1 MEEALLQIK
10 DLSIVYE
17 TPLGTIHATTGVTFD
32 VKRGE
37 SVGLVGESGSG
48 KSTVGLA
55 IAMALPPNARIVNG
69 RVLYEGTD
77 LLRLKEEERK
87 RYSGREISIVF
98 QDPATTLNPLFT
110 IGEQITDVLMS
121 NLGLTKEEALNRARD
136 FLKKAG
142 LSDSERILRSFPHE
156 LSGGMLQ
163 RVNIAIATST
173 ELKILVADEPTT
185 MLDVMLQAQ
194 ILELFDKLKRELK
207 LTLIFITHNLGV
219 ASEICDRIIVMYAGT
234 VVEDGPAD
242 EVISRPMHPYTASLL
257 DCVPR
262 THIKAK
268 RLRSIP
274 GSLPDLSKP
283 LVGCPF
289 ADRCSEAKDACRQTK
304 PDLVEIAPGH
314 RVSCFK
320 YKR

>member
-1 MEEALLQIK
+1 MEELLLQVK

-17 TPLGTIHATTGVTFD
+17 TPFGTVHATTGVTFD

-37 SVGLVGESGSG
+37 SVCLVGESGSG

-55 IAMALPPNARIVNG
+55 IAMALPSNARVIDG
-69 RVLYEGTD
+69 RVLYGNVD
-77 LLRLKEEERK
+77 LLSLKEEEKR

-98 QDPATTLNPLFT
+98 QDPAATLNPLFT
-110 IGEQITDVLMS
+110 VGEQIVDVLVS
-121 NLGLTKEEALNRARD
+121 NLGLTREKAMERARN

-142 LSDSERILRSFPHE
+142 LSDADRILRSFPHE

-173 ELKILVADEPTT
+173 EPKILVADEPTT

-194 ILELFDKLKRELK
+194 ILELFDKLRREMK
-207 LTLIFITHNLGV
+207 LTLVFITHNLGV
-219 ASEICDRIIVMYAGT
+219 ASEVCDRIIVMYAGT
-234 VVEDGPAD
+234 VVEDGLVN
-242 EVISRPMHPYTASLL
+242 EVISKPMHPYTVSLL

-262 THIKAK
+262 THMKAR

-274 GSLPDLSKP
+274 GSLPDLSRP
-283 LVGCPF
+283 PAGCPF
-289 ADRCSEAKDACRQTK
+289 ADRCDEAKNVCRQAR
-304 PDLVEIAPGH
+304 PALMEIAPGH

-320 YKR
+320 YIG

>member
-1 MEEALLQIK
+1 MEELLLQVK

-17 TPLGTIHATTGVTFD
+17 TPFGTIHATTGVAFD
-32 VKRGE
+32 AKRGE
-37 SVGLVGESGSG
+37 SVCLVGESGSG

-55 IAMALPPNARIVNG
+55 IAMALPSNARIVDG
-69 RVLYEGTD
+69 RVLYKGTD
-77 LLRLKEEERK
+77 LLRLGEEERR

-98 QDPATTLNPLFT
+98 QDPAATLNPLFT
-110 IGEQITDVLMS
+110 IGEQIVDVLMS
-121 NLGLTKEEALNRARD
+121 NLGLTREKAVERARS
-136 FLKKAG
+136 FLEKVG
-142 LSDSERILRSFPHE
+142 LPDSERILRSFPHE

-173 ELKILVADEPTT
+173 EPKILVADEPTT

-194 ILELFDKLKRELK
+194 ILELFDKLRRDLK
-207 LTLIFITHNLGV
+207 LTLVFITHNLGV
-219 ASEICDRIIVMYAGT
+219 ASEVCDRIVVMYAGT
-234 VVEDGPAD
+234 VVEDGPVND
-242 EVISRPMHPYTASLL
+242 VISRPMHPYTVSLL

-274 GSLPDLSKP
+274 GSLPDLSRP
-283 LVGCPF
+283 LTGCPF
-289 ADRCSEAKDACRQTK
+289 ADRCNEVREVCRQAR
-304 PDLVEIAPGH
+304 PALMEIAPGH

-320 YKR
+320 YTG